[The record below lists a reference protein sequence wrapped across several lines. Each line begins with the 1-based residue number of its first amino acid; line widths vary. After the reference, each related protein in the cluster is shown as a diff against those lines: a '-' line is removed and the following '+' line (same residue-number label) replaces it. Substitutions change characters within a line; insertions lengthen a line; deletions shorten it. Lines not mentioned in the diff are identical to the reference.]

1 MNNHA
6 WNVYNYAF
14 EIVLPLGG
22 RGGALLNGVG
32 GATLFGAKIE
42 ESVLEGGGGKK
53 WSSLTCVEW
62 PLVIIGGGALRVGVN
77 GAKLFDSEMGGSL
90 LVDVCISIV
99 GGGGGRMSSL
109 VLKGDVSKS
118 KLLIPELVDS
128 TTTSSTIVG
137 GNKSS
142 FVWKESM
149 ESWCFASSV
158 V

>member
-1 MNNHA
+1 MNNYA

-118 KLLIPELVDS
+118 SAEGARKDL
-128 TTTSSTIVG
+128 
-137 GNKSS
+137 
-142 FVWKESM
+142 
-149 ESWCFASSV
+149 
-158 V
+158 